1 MFENSQKY
9 FHYYQTI
16 RTVVAGKVLF
26 LLSYLKYNFE
36 VFAKAILLQFISVS
50 FKQKT
55 ILI

>member
-16 RTVVAGKVLF
+16 RTIVAGKVLF